1 VNGGLGGAASGTSVS
16 GTTSIETMSG
26 ASACAGVKRC
36 RTGLDPGRRENV
48 VQRSFRRQKRWSGRG
63 TGAVKAT
70 GSYEGSLSVEDIS
83 GCHEP
88 SPFTRRWSRRPWRL
102 PHAGK
107 RKSSQGQKLEGS
119 AKAHRRF
126 RGSRERRQRCQ
137 RLDRNGRRGER
148 TPTLESSR
156 VARRERF
163 KRQGSVCPAAIRRS
177 VHECREAL
185 GTLVTRTE
193 PKTPREVH
201 AAKAAE
207 RAGNAR
213 GTGVRSI
220 IQVAEV
226 GRTHR
231 APCPPEDRKVLWW
244 KH

>member
-1 VNGGLGGAASGTSVS
+1 
-16 GTTSIETMSG
+16 M
-26 ASACAGVKRC
+26 
-36 RTGLDPGRRENV
+36 
-48 VQRSFRRQKRWSGRG
+48 
-63 TGAVKAT
+63 
-70 GSYEGSLSVEDIS
+70 EGIS

-102 PHAGK
+102 PPVETGTAA
-107 RKSSQGQKLEGS
+107 RKSTMRRRKGS

-126 RGSRERRQRCQ
+126 RETRERRQRCQ
-137 RLDRNGRRGER
+137 RHDQHGRRGDR

-163 KRQGSVCPAAIRRS
+163 KRQGSVCPVMIRRS
-177 VHECREAL
+177 VHGCREAL
-185 GTLVTRTE
+185 GSLVSRTE
-193 PKTPREVH
+193 PKTPWDVH
-201 AAKAAE
+201 AVKAAE

-213 GTGVRSI
+213 GTGERSI

-244 KH
+244 KQQGASRKEARKHRLTRGTSR